1 MSPSA
6 SQSPPSGVSPAS
18 VFRVSLF
25 PATLCFAVFRVSE
38 FGRGCEGPCFVFRVS
53 DFPRLFRACGA
64 LGLRRRLRRALTSQG
79 RKPQRQTQTVIK
91 SVRRLYLTS
100 VENVVTASVELASPL
115 PLPLAVPCLHYVSAP
130 ATRGGARRSQPRRR
144 QWRRDVPRQRR
155 PCRERRASGHFGDQN
170 SFGRVSCFTF
180 RWVAVFRVSLFG
192 RQPCFVFHFS
202 VFHVFRVSAGRR
214 VKHRWGPS
222 CCVSG

>member
-1 MSPSA
+1 M
-6 SQSPPSGVSPAS
+6 
-18 VFRVSLF
+18 FRVS
-25 PATLCFAVFRVSE
+25 
-38 FGRGCEGPCFVFRVS
+38 CFVFRVS

-100 VENVVTASVELASPL
+100 VENVIVTASVELASPL
-115 PLPLAVPCLHYVSAP
+115 PLPLAVPCLHYVSGP
-130 ATRGGARRSQPRRR
+130 ATRGGARRPQPRRR

-192 RQPCFVFHFS
+192 RQPCFVFHCS
-202 VFHVFRVSAGRR
+202 PDACVSRVSCFSWTGGETPPGANPNPPHASLSRFCSNP
-214 VKHRWGPS
+214 KAHWALWGGLRPPRQP
-222 CCVSG
+222 